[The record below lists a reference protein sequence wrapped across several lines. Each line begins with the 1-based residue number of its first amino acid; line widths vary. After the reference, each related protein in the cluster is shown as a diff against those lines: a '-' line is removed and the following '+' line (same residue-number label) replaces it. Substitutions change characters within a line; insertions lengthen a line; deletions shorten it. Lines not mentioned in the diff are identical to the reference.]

1 MEKLKLKTKNSL
13 TSLLSSKK
21 VRHAYYNKVNSF
33 RFITRP
39 LYILK
44 LNSQKFS
51 VFNGEPK
58 NNLKDKYS
66 FFNGV
71 EYRKGILRK
80 FSRVN
85 SLRFY
90 KKYIFKATEHKLD

>member
-1 MEKLKLKTKNSL
+1 MKKLELKTKNSL
-13 TSLLSSKK
+13 ISLLSSKK
-21 VRHAYYNKVNSF
+21 VHYAYYDKVNSF
-33 RFITRP
+33 RLITRP

-51 VFNGEPK
+51 VHNGEPK

-80 FSRVN
+80 FARVN
-85 SLRFY
+85 NLRFY
-90 KKYIFKATEHKLD
+90 KKYLFKATEHKLD